1 MRRKMASLKN
11 RALSTA
17 EKVKDYF
24 TQDSLN
30 PLKIK
35 DDLLFDKFSDRY
47 DAFSMI
53 LKADNDVDRIHAAE
67 YIRR

>member
-1 MRRKMASLKN
+1 MRRKVASLKN
-11 RALSTA
+11 RALSAA

-24 TQDSLN
+24 TGDSLN

-35 DDLLFDKFSDRY
+35 DEDLFDKFSDRN

-53 LKADNDVDRIHAAE
+53 LKAENDVDRIHAAE